1 MAQDGKV
8 VINIDSNASKVAR
21 DFQNL
26 SNDTAKYE
34 RILQNV
40 AGTSN
45 ATLPIYDKI
54 RSKLKEQ
61 QSAVNSAITSY
72 QKLANAQ
79 KSGIGFSQLNSV
91 TGSAIERLRNLA
103 LQGRQNSAEFQK
115 LAKSVKEAYAQL
127 NQAQNAVNNAISD
140 KPVQKVTLLTS
151 NFYKLKKSISDFE
164 NTGDVFSKIDE
175 RLSKLQNG
183 SNSVQTGFKALSKT
197 NISINSETAQRKLQV
212 LRQETTRAITA
223 FEQLTN
229 ASKSLTTFGN
239 LSSQTN
245 LFTERLRTLA
255 LRGQA
260 NSVEFKRMAEAVKNA
275 NKQLNSAEN
284 IVNKAIGN
292 TSGLSGALGTLG
304 GSLGSLR
311 SLASGAAAGFAAM
324 KLKDYGQYA
333 LQTSAAFEQ
342 LAISFRVMTGSA
354 QTGQELTDA
363 IIKLGA
369 ETPMTAQQ
377 LSKAA
382 QLLLSFGESA
392 ENIIPDLQLLGDI
405 TGGEVNRFNMLALA
419 FAQVGAN
426 GKLMGQDLLQMVNA
440 GFNPLQIMS
449 QTTGKSMGQLR
460 EEMSEGRISFQMV
473 AQAMRDAASEG
484 GRYFGLMEQQSQ
496 SLNGLLSTMG
506 DTWEQ
511 VAKNIGDLFLPVAKS
526 AVQGLIRLGEA
537 VLNLQNKMKAF
548 TAGLR
553 HETADSN
560 YKLAEGYRKQAAELQ
575 QLAKVYEQRGNSN
588 WAASYRKKAQ
598 QFLEVAERFQQKA
611 QQIEKKAQK
620 SVLSQ
625 SGANTGF
632 NATVLSSGDDKKG
645 RQKRQLTISEKLQKS
660 YNEEYRRLQDLAV
673 QGVTSGKVWD
683 SQVAKVNNLS
693 NALERMKQVT
703 DLSVIPP
710 FQALNTEI
718 QKAQER
724 VNNLAASK
732 IVNLTELKQAKTEL
746 TTLQKK
752 LYDVQQAASTS
763 PYQQKQNQI
772 SYLQSQ
778 LQDMAISGQA
788 GSAGFNALKNQL
800 KQAQNEIT
808 KANAA
813 VQNSVGLTW
822 SSISGTISSQ
832 LSYALTTPLQQGENA
847 FERLGNV
854 ALNII
859 GQIAQAWLSSKL
871 MNLFNGSGSGGGS
884 GILGTIGGAVGSFFG
899 PIGSAVGGIIGN
911 TVGKFFNA
919 NGNAFSHGRVLPFAQ
934 GGVVSSPTMFPM
946 SGNRTGIMG
955 EKGAEAIMPLKRA
968 ANGQLGVQAQTA
980 PATVNIYNQ
989 SDSKIE
995 TVQRPDGDTDIF
1007 IRRVN
1012 NALRNERT
1020 QAGFSTALQRNQSR
1034 GVQAS

>member
-8 VINIDSNASKVAR
+8 IINIDSNASKTQQEFASL
-21 DFQNL
+21 DAT
-26 SNDTAKYE
+26 TAKYNQT
-34 RILQNV
+34 LKNTQNT
-40 AGTSN
+40 A
-45 ATLPIYDKI
+45 
-54 RSKLKEQ
+54 
-61 QSAVNSAITSY
+61 NS
-72 QKLANAQ
+72 
-79 KSGIGFSQLNSV
+79 
-91 TGSAIERLRNLA
+91 
-103 LQGRQNSAEFQK
+103 
-115 LAKSVKEAYAQL
+115 
-127 NQAQNAVNNAISD
+127 
-140 KPVQKVTLLTS
+140 
-151 NFYKLKKSISDFE
+151 
-164 NTGDVFSKIDE
+164 
-175 RLSKLQNG
+175 
-183 SNSVQTGFKALSKT
+183 
-197 NISINSETAQRKLQV
+197 
-212 LRQETTRAITA
+212 
-223 FEQLTN
+223 
-229 ASKSLTTFGN
+229 SKSSLSAYGN
-239 LSSQTN
+239 QLKAN
-245 LFTERLRTLA
+245 RT
-255 LRGQA
+255 
-260 NSVEFKRMAEAVKNA
+260 
-275 NKQLNSAEN
+275 SA
-284 IVNKAIGN
+284 
-292 TSGLSGALGTLG
+292 SGLSGALGSLG
-304 GSLGSLR
+304 SSLGSLGG
-311 SLASGAAAGFAAM
+311 LAAGAAAGFAAM

-333 LQTSAAFEQ
+333 LQTAASFEQ

-354 QTGQELTDA
+354 QIGQELTDA
-363 IIKLGA
+363 IVELGA
-369 ETPMTAQQ
+369 KTPMTAQQ

-382 QLLLSFGESA
+382 QLLMSFGESA
-392 ENIIPDLQLLGDI
+392 ENIIPDLKLLGDI
-405 TGGEVNRFNMLALA
+405 TGGEVNRFNQLALA

-460 EEMSEGRISFQMV
+460 EEMSEGKITFQMV

-575 QLAKVYEQRGNSN
+575 QVAKEYEQRGNAN

-598 QFLEVAERFQQKA
+598 QFLDEATRLQQKA
-611 QQIEKKAQK
+611 QQIEKNTQK

-693 NALERMKQVT
+693 NALERMKQAT
-703 DLSVIPP
+703 DLSVVPP

-732 IVNLTELKQAKTEL
+732 IVNLNELKQAKTEL

-752 LYDVQQAASTS
+752 LYDVQQAATTS

-778 LQDMAISGQA
+778 LQDMAISGQT

-854 ALNII
+854 ALNVI

-871 MNLFNGSGSGGGS
+871 MNFFNGSSGGKG
-884 GILGTIGGAVGSFFG
+884 LGTRFGNAAKGAAAGSAGGIWGAIGGA
-899 PIGSAVGGIIGN
+899 IGG
-911 TVGKFFNA
+911 FFNA

-946 SGNRTGIMG
+946 AGNRTGIMG

-989 SDSKIE
+989 SDSRIE
-995 TVQRPDGDTDIF
+995 TVQRPDGETDVF

-1020 QAGFSTALQRNQSR
+1020 QAGFSSALQRNQSR

>member
-1 MAQDGKV
+1 MPSNNDGRV
-8 VINIDSNASKVAR
+8 IINIDSNASKVAR

-26 SNDTAKYE
+26 TNDTSKYE
-34 RILQNV
+34 RILRNV

-54 RSKLKEQ
+54 RAKLKEQ
-61 QSAVNSAITSY
+61 QAAANSAITSY

-91 TGSAIERLRNLA
+91 TGSAIERLKNLA
-103 LQGRQNSAEFQK
+103 LQGRQNSTEFQN
-115 LAKSVKEAYAQL
+115 LASVVRNANSQI
-127 NQAQNAVNNAISD
+127 QNANNVVS
-140 KPVQKVTLLTS
+140 Q
-151 NFYKLKKSISDFE
+151 
-164 NTGDVFSKIDE
+164 
-175 RLSKLQNG
+175 
-183 SNSVQTGFKALSKT
+183 
-197 NISINSETAQRKLQV
+197 
-212 LRQETTRAITA
+212 AITG
-223 FEQLTN
+223 
-229 ASKSLTTFGN
+229 SKGFNNSL
-239 LSSQTN
+239 
-245 LFTERLRTLA
+245 
-255 LRGQA
+255 
-260 NSVEFKRMAEAVKNA
+260 
-275 NKQLNSAEN
+275 
-284 IVNKAIGN
+284 
-292 TSGLSGALGTLG
+292 GLLG
-304 GSLGSLR
+304 GSLGSLG
-311 SLASGAAAGFAAM
+311 SLASRAAAGFAAM

-354 QTGQELTDA
+354 QTGQALTDA
-363 IIKLGA
+363 IIELGA
-369 ETPMTAQQ
+369 KTPMTAQQ

-392 ENIIPDLQLLGDI
+392 ENIIPDLKLLGDI

-440 GFNPLQIMS
+440 GFNPLQIIS
-449 QTTGKSMGQLR
+449 QKTGKSMGELR
-460 EEMSEGRISFQMV
+460 KEMEEGRISFQMV
-473 AQAMRDAASEG
+473 AQAMKDAASEG

-511 VAKNIGDLFLPVAKS
+511 VAKNIGDLFLPIAKGAVKALTNIGQS
-526 AVQGLIRLGEA
+526 AQWVTGKLKEMIESMNFGSINSQANI
-537 VLNLQNKMKAF
+537 
-548 TAGLR
+548 
-553 HETADSN
+553 
-560 YKLAEGYRKQAAELQ
+560 LAEMRNRRSQYVQMLTKAQSTGNKSQVTFITNQIKQLDAAIERTAPKLKK
-575 QLAKVYEQRGNSN
+575 LVDEQR
-588 WAASYRKKAQ
+588 
-598 QFLEVAERFQQKA
+598 
-611 QQIEKKAQK
+611 
-620 SVLSQ
+620 Q
-625 SGANTGF
+625 SAKPNIGSRGF

-645 RQKRQLTISEKLQKS
+645 RQERQLTISEQLQKS

-703 DLSVIPP
+703 DLTVIPP

-763 PYQQKQNQI
+763 PYQQKQNQVN
-772 SYLQSQ
+772 YLQGQ
-778 LQDMAISGQA
+778 LQDMAISGQT

-854 ALNII
+854 ALNVI
-859 GQIAQAWLSSKL
+859 GQIAQAWLSNSIGNFLSSK
-871 MNLFNGSGSGGGS
+871 GS
-884 GILGTIGGAVGSFFG
+884 LGGALGAVGGALGSFFG
-899 PIGSAVGGIIGN
+899 PIGSAVGGFFGN
-911 TVGKFFNA
+911 TVGKLFNA

-946 SGNRTGIMG
+946 AGNRTGIMG

-968 ANGQLGVQAQTA
+968 PNGQLGVQAQTA

-989 SDSKIE
+989 SDSRIE
-995 TVQRPDGDTDIF
+995 TVQRPDGETDIF

-1020 QAGFSTALQRNQSR
+1020 QAGFSSALQRNQSR

>member
-1 MAQDGKV
+1 MANQDGKV
-8 VINIDSNASKVAR
+8 IINIDSNATKVAR

-26 SNDTAKYE
+26 TNDTSKYE
-34 RILQNV
+34 RILRNV

-45 ATLPIYDKI
+45 STLPIYDKI
-54 RSKLKEQ
+54 RAKLKEQ
-61 QSAVNSAITSY
+61 QAAANSAITSY

-79 KSGIGFSQLNSV
+79 KSGIGFNQLNSV

-103 LQGRQNSAEFQK
+103 LQGRQNSAEFQN
-115 LAKSVKEAYAQL
+115 LASVVRSANSQM
-127 NQAQNAVNNAISD
+127 QNANNVVNAAIS
-140 KPVQKVTLLTS
+140 
-151 NFYKLKKSISDFE
+151 
-164 NTGDVFSKIDE
+164 GSK
-175 RLSKLQNG
+175 
-183 SNSVQTGFKALSKT
+183 
-197 NISINSETAQRKLQV
+197 
-212 LRQETTRAITA
+212 
-223 FEQLTN
+223 
-229 ASKSLTTFGN
+229 
-239 LSSQTN
+239 
-245 LFTERLRTLA
+245 
-255 LRGQA
+255 
-260 NSVEFKRMAEAVKNA
+260 
-275 NKQLNSAEN
+275 
-284 IVNKAIGN
+284 
-292 TSGLSGALGTLG
+292 GLSGALGSLG
-304 GSLGSLR
+304 GSLGSLKG
-311 SLASGAAAGFAAM
+311 LTVAAAAGFAAM

-363 IIKLGA
+363 IIELGA
-369 ETPMTAQQ
+369 KTPMTAQQ

-392 ENIIPDLQLLGDI
+392 ENIIPDLKLLGDI
-405 TGGEVNRFNMLALA
+405 TGGEVNRFNQLSLA

-460 EEMSEGRISFQMV
+460 KEMEEGRITFQMV
-473 AQAMRDAASEG
+473 RQAMADAASEG

-575 QLAKVYEQRGNSN
+575 QVAKDYEQRGNAN

-598 QFLEVAERFQQKA
+598 QFLDEATRLQQKA

-625 SGANTGF
+625 SGTNTGF
-632 NATVLSSGDDKKG
+632 NATVLSSGSDKKG

-703 DLSVIPP
+703 DLTVAPP

-732 IVNLTELKQAKTEL
+732 IVNLNELKQAKTEL

-752 LYDVQQAASTS
+752 LYDVQQAATTS

-778 LQDMAISGQA
+778 LQDMAISGQT

-822 SSISGTISSQ
+822 SSISNTISSQ

-854 ALNII
+854 ALNVI

-871 MNLFNGSGSGGGS
+871 TNLFNGSGSGGGS

-899 PIGSAVGGIIGN
+899 PIGSAAGGFFGN
-911 TVGKFFNA
+911 TVGKLFNA

-946 SGNRTGIMG
+946 AGNRTGIMG

-989 SDSKIE
+989 SDSRIE

-1012 NALRNERT
+1012 SALRNERT
-1020 QAGFSTALQRNQSR
+1020 QTGFSSALQRNQSR

>member
-8 VINIDSNASKVAR
+8 IINIDSNAAKTQQEFASLDAT
-21 DFQNL
+21 
-26 SNDTAKYE
+26 TAKYNQT
-34 RILQNV
+34 LKNTQNT
-40 AGTSN
+40 A
-45 ATLPIYDKI
+45 
-54 RSKLKEQ
+54 
-61 QSAVNSAITSY
+61 NS
-72 QKLANAQ
+72 
-79 KSGIGFSQLNSV
+79 
-91 TGSAIERLRNLA
+91 
-103 LQGRQNSAEFQK
+103 
-115 LAKSVKEAYAQL
+115 
-127 NQAQNAVNNAISD
+127 
-140 KPVQKVTLLTS
+140 
-151 NFYKLKKSISDFE
+151 
-164 NTGDVFSKIDE
+164 
-175 RLSKLQNG
+175 
-183 SNSVQTGFKALSKT
+183 
-197 NISINSETAQRKLQV
+197 
-212 LRQETTRAITA
+212 
-223 FEQLTN
+223 
-229 ASKSLTTFGN
+229 SKSSLGAYGN
-239 LSSQTN
+239 QL
-245 LFTERLRTLA
+245 
-255 LRGQA
+255 
-260 NSVEFKRMAEAVKNA
+260 KA
-275 NKQLNSAEN
+275 NKTSA
-284 IVNKAIGN
+284 
-292 TSGLSGALGTLG
+292 SGLSGALGTLG
-304 GSLGSLR
+304 GSLGSLGG
-311 SLASGAAAGFAAM
+311 LAAGAAAGFAAM

-333 LQTSAAFEQ
+333 LSTSAAFEQ

-363 IIKLGA
+363 IIELGA
-369 ETPMTAQQ
+369 KTPMTAQQ

-392 ENIIPDLQLLGDI
+392 ENIIPDLKLLGDI

-460 EEMSEGRISFQMV
+460 KEMEEGRISFQMV

-511 VAKNIGDLFLPVAKS
+511 VAKNIGDLFLPIAKGAVKALTNIGQSAQWVTGKLKEMSESMNFGSINSQANIIAEMRNRRSQYEQMLTKAQSTGNKSQVTFITNQIKQLDAAIERTAPKLKKLVDEQRQSAKS
-526 AVQGLIRLGEA
+526 NIGSR
-537 VLNLQNKMKAF
+537 
-548 TAGLR
+548 
-553 HETADSN
+553 
-560 YKLAEGYRKQAAELQ
+560 
-575 QLAKVYEQRGNSN
+575 
-588 WAASYRKKAQ
+588 
-598 QFLEVAERFQQKA
+598 
-611 QQIEKKAQK
+611 
-620 SVLSQ
+620 
-625 SGANTGF
+625 GF

-645 RQKRQLTISEKLQKS
+645 RQERQLTISEQLQKS

-703 DLSVIPP
+703 DLTVVPP

-763 PYQQKQNQI
+763 PYQQKQNQVN
-772 SYLQSQ
+772 YLQGQ

-854 ALNII
+854 ALNVI

-871 MNLFNGSGSGGGS
+871 TNFFNGSSGGKG
-884 GILGTIGGAVGSFFG
+884 LGTRFGNAAKGAAAGSAGGIWGAIGGA
-899 PIGSAVGGIIGN
+899 IGG
-911 TVGKFFNA
+911 FFNA

-946 SGNRTGIMG
+946 AGNRTGIMG

-968 ANGQLGVQAQTA
+968 PNGQLGVQAQTA

-989 SDSKIE
+989 SDSRIE
-995 TVQRPDGDTDIF
+995 TVQRPDGETDVF

-1020 QAGFSTALQRNQSR
+1020 QAGFSSALQRNQSR